1 MAVCPSATGLL
12 LVVLMRVLCS
22 SHAHTFYVGGH
33 DGWTLKPSEKYSH
46 WAERYRFQINDEL
59 LFRYKKGQDSVL
71 VVSKDDYSKC
81 NKDNPIKNL
90 KDGDSKFKFEKSGP
104 FFFISGHDQNCEKG
118 EKFIVV
124 VLSHHHHGTPV
135 SAPSLSPE
143 AHLRPPSSSPSP
155 SPTTVKTV
163 PPVKPPNKAPAPA
176 PSAHQTPTPLLEPE
190 APTHAPPPSHSASPA
205 PAAETPSRPF
215 QPRSHSPS
223 PSPEAKTPTDSPPVE
238 SPSHS
243 LPPSLA
249 AESPSDHVGPHS
261 HSPSTSPVAKTPS
274 DGPPVGP
281 PYYHSPSPS
290 SHKEAPAPSRIPDH
304 HSPSPSS
311 QSPKNNHGAPQPN
324 LEHHH
329 IASPPYGNAPVFP
342 PNHAPALAPSAAA
355 NFGGSFVLLVV
366 FTFAVTMVS
375 ASFV

>member
-33 DGWTLKPSEKYSH
+33 DGWTLTPSEKYSR

-124 VLSHHHHGTPV
+124 VLSHHHHHGTPI

-143 AHLRPPSSSPSP
+143 APLRPPSSSPSP

-205 PAAETPSRPF
+205 PMVETPSRPF

-223 PSPEAKTPTDSPPVE
+223 PSPAAKTPTDSPPVE

-243 LPPSLA
+243 LPPSPA

-261 HSPSTSPVAKTPS
+261 HSPSTSPVAKTHQMGYLLDHPMIILHRHLRTRKLLRHLES
-274 DGPPVGP
+274 LIIIHHPHRLNPQRTIMV
-281 PYYHSPSPS
+281 HL
-290 SHKEAPAPSRIPDH
+290 SRTLSITTLLRRRMQMHRCFHPTMLQHLRRQLLQISVVHLFCSWCLLCCDH
-304 HSPSPSS
+304 
-311 QSPKNNHGAPQPN
+311 G
-324 LEHHH
+324 
-329 IASPPYGNAPVFP
+329 FC
-342 PNHAPALAPSAAA
+342 
-355 NFGGSFVLLVV
+355 
-366 FTFAVTMVS
+366 
-375 ASFV
+375 